1 MEHWKLGNSGARNSG
16 ATILFLRARP
26 SQLIWA
32 GTFMAYDLELAQ
44 RVAQLLKSR
53 RGVAQRRMFGGVCFL
68 LNGHMCCGIEKRRL
82 MVRVGPAQYEA
93 ALGKPHARPMD
104 FTGRPMNG
112 FVFVMPEG
120 LRTREALKGWVNLG
134 VRYAASLPSKPRSA

>member
-1 MEHWKLGNSGARNSG
+1 MC
-16 ATILFLRARP
+16 
-26 SQLIWA
+26 
-32 GTFMAYDLELAQ
+32 
-44 RVAQLLKSR
+44 
-53 RGVAQRRMFGGVCFL
+53 GGV
-68 LNGHMCCGIEKRRL
+68 EKSRL
-82 MVRVGPAQYEA
+82 MVRVGPEQYEV

-134 VRYAASLPSKPRSA
+134 VRYATSLPPKPRSA

>member
-1 MEHWKLGNSGARNSG
+1 
-16 ATILFLRARP
+16 
-26 SQLIWA
+26 
-32 GTFMAYDLELAQ
+32 MAYDLELAQ

-68 LNGHMCCGIEKRRL
+68 LNGHMCCGVEKSRL

-93 ALGKPHARPMD
+93 ALGKRHARPMD

-120 LRTREALKGWVNLG
+120 LRTREALKGWVHLG
-134 VRYAASLPSKPRSA
+134 VRYAASLPPKPRSA